1 MKTNRANF
9 DEAYKALDA
18 ILNNKYKMTALA
30 VMESISAIFQEK
42 GISMDMDVIPL
53 NDIETYDFLH
63 KGKTKG
69 IYLFEIPHVR
79 NIISAVLPDS
89 FEDLIMVV
97 ALSTTALS
105 LCDMDDLI
113 ERKKGTKPVKYAIPY
128 LNGILDETY
137 GFIMY
142 HEQILSILSNL
153 GGLTEKQAAKL
164 KKEMIRENR
173 AVFEGMQT
181 AEQVDETYFR
191 EMRNKFPVIVRYKD
205 RFIRNVSNKDITAKE
220 AARLFEYL
228 AHCANKTVSKAFAE
242 YRARLAYCLA
252 YLKTH
257 YTLEFKKAYRASKAD
272 MGLFVD
278 GH

>member
-9 DEAYKALDA
+9 DEAYKAVDA
-18 ILNNKYKMTALA
+18 ILNDKYKMTALA
-30 VMESISAIFQEK
+30 VMERILAILQEK
-42 GISMDMDVIPL
+42 GISMDMDAIPL
-53 NDIETYDFLH
+53 NDRKTYDFLH
-63 KGKTKG
+63 KGETKG
-69 IYLFEIPHVR
+69 IYLFEIPHVGD
-79 NIISAVLPDS
+79 IISAVLPDS

-113 ERKKGTKPVKYAIPY
+113 ERKKGTKPVEYAIPR
-128 LNGILDETY
+128 LKGILDETY

-142 HEQILSILSNL
+142 HEQILSILSNV
-153 GGLTEKQAAKL
+153 GGLTEKQAAML
-164 KKEMIRENR
+164 KKEMIRENQ

-191 EMRNKFPVIVRYKD
+191 EMRNKFPIIVKYKN

-220 AARLFEYL
+220 AAQLFEYM
-228 AHCANKTVSKAFAE
+228 AHCADKTVSKAFAE
-242 YRARLAYCLA
+242 YHTRLAYCSA
-252 YLKTH
+252 YLKAH
-257 YTLEFKKAYRASKAD
+257 YALEFRKAYRASKAD